1 MNIEIFYILF
11 FPKNKYS
18 YESKILFLRKNLF
31 KAVIRNTF
39 SLITD
44 EWMNVVF
51 YRKKLFK

>member
-44 EWMNVVF
+44 E
-51 YRKKLFK
+51 